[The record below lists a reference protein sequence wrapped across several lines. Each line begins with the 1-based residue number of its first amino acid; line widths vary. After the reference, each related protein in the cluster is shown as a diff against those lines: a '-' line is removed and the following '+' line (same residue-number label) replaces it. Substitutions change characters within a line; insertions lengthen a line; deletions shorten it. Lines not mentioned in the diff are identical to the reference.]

1 MTVHL
6 TQEKYELKVFDLFSK
21 ENNKY
26 LMRCNTGQF
35 LNFTMQIV
43 AELTLLPVTLF
54 ALRLVAKYCNV
65 GHRINHKR
73 KFFNPIFSGKIFCLL
88 NSSQSTHTRVRNI
101 HSHWWKSQITTNH
114 CSHFTPYDPHI
125 QCRHSTRGT
134 KFFKK
139 N

>member
-73 KFFNPIFSGKIFCLL
+73 KFFNPIFSGKIFL
-88 NSSQSTHTRVRNI
+88 STEFQSV
-101 HSHWWKSQITTNH
+101 
-114 CSHFTPYDPHI
+114 DPHSCTKYPFPLVEI
-125 QCRHSTRGT
+125 PNYHKSLLPFYPLRPSHSMST
-134 KFFKK
+134 FHAWDQIL
-139 N
+139 